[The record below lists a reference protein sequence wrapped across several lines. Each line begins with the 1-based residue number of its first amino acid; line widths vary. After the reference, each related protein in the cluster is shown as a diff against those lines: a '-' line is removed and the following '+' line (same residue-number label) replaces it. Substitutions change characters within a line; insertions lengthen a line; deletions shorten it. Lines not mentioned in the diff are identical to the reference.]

1 MCTELHIR
9 DGNHWIEQTREL
21 AAVIGREN
29 ILYWA
34 DDDTV
39 TAEPPTFDPVQ
50 DDLAWCL
57 CPVAVEETLGRLGY
71 TVVNGWEEPE
81 RVDYVAFRPAAL
93 SDTEGR

>member
-9 DGNHWIEQTREL
+9 DGNHWIEQTRDL

-29 ILYWA
+29 ILYFA

-39 TAEPPTFDPVQ
+39 VSEPPEYEG

-57 CPVAVEETLGRLGY
+57 CPVAIEQTLERLGY
-71 TVVNGWEEPE
+71 TVINGWEQPE
-81 RVDYVAFRPAAL
+81 HVDYVAFRPAAL
-93 SDTEGR
+93 DGEG